1 MFSMWAPQVVNTYQI
16 VADLRCDFFQE
27 FMNSSAL
34 LTVLLQLKSWQTDTT
49 PNLDQGV
56 DDLSVSQWCREA
68 DACTEI
74 QSKQEWIQII
84 CN

>member
-1 MFSMWAPQVVNTYQI
+1 MFSMWAPQVVNIYQI

-34 LTVLLQLKSWQTDTT
+34 LTVPLQLKSWQTDRT

-56 DDLSVSQWCREA
+56 DDLSVSQ
-68 DACTEI
+68 
-74 QSKQEWIQII
+74 
-84 CN
+84 